1 MSHSTTSL
9 TGLTSQYAKQV
20 AGDLE
25 HNAKEQERI
34 ATEITALQQQLASL
48 QQDHTILVSMQQA
61 LGIAA
66 TAPKPVNNDS
76 ATVPSPRKKT
86 PAEPRKQTRKA
97 TAEQPTD
104 KKPAADK
111 RTAGNT
117 ARKTVQPTL
126 IELVGRHLTEQSEPR
141 SAAEISTALSQS
153 HPDRGIKTTVVR
165 TTLENLVAR
174 SQAQRTKQGN
184 SVFYTDTNSPEPT
197 PTPASETGSEPAE

>member
-34 ATEITALQQQLASL
+34 TTEITALQQQLASL

-66 TAPKPVNNDS
+66 TTPKPADNDNT
-76 ATVPSPRKKT
+76 TVPSPRKKT

-104 KKPAADK
+104 KKPAAGK

-126 IELVGRHLTEQSEPR
+126 VELVGRHLTER
-141 SAAEISTALSQS
+141 TALSSGNLHGTQPVPPRPRHQDHRRAH
-153 HPDRGIKTTVVR
+153 HPRESRRQEPGSAHQARKLRLLHRHQLPRAHADARTRDRIR
-165 TTLENLVAR
+165 T
-174 SQAQRTKQGN
+174 S
-184 SVFYTDTNSPEPT
+184 
-197 PTPASETGSEPAE
+197 